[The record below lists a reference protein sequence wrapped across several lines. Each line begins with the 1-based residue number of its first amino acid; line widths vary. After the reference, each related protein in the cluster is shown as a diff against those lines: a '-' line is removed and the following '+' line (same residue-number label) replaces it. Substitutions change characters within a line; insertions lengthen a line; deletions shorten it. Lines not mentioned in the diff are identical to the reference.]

1 MPSYTLECGCGCG
14 TFVAKSP
21 RARWKTPGCKKR
33 AQREAERVAAG
44 TAAGDPTAGLKPE
57 DPLVIA
63 VRRDLDAAKQLETVD
78 GQIALHLAKQVKAA
92 TGTAAASLAKELRQ
106 VLDRIGATPA
116 PTPAGDQPTAAE
128 GEDDEVTEA
137 RRRREAKAR
146 EAADRA

>member
-14 TFVAKSP
+14 TFEAKSP

-33 AQREAERVAAG
+33 AQREAAG
-44 TAAGDPTAGLKPE
+44 TAGADPTAGLKPE
-57 DPLVIA
+57 DPLVTA
-63 VRRDLDAAKQLETVD
+63 VRKDLAAANQLETVD

-92 TGTAAASLAKELRQ
+92 TGTAAGSLAKELRQ

-116 PTPAGDQPTAAE
+116 PTPAGDQPKTAE
-128 GEDDEVTEA
+128 VEDDEVTEA